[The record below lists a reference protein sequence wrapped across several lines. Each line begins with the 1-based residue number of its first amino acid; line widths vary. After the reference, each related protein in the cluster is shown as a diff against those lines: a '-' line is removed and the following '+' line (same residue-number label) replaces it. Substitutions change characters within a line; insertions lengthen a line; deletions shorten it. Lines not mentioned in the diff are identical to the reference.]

1 MGNKSSLITEPRVKH
16 KYKLGPPFFNNSEK
30 ATAQTASAEF
40 KHNSRARRN
49 QSGNVR
55 KQRTGWE
62 NCRVFGIAPGNVRPV
77 YSWEGEFRP
86 GPSWRSINPRLCSYR
101 GEITLPL

>member
-49 QSGNVR
+49 QSGKRTETTHGMGKLPCFRHRTR
-55 KQRTGWE
+55 KRATG
-62 NCRVFGIAPGNVRPV
+62 
-77 YSWEGEFRP
+77 
-86 GPSWRSINPRLCSYR
+86 L
-101 GEITLPL
+101 